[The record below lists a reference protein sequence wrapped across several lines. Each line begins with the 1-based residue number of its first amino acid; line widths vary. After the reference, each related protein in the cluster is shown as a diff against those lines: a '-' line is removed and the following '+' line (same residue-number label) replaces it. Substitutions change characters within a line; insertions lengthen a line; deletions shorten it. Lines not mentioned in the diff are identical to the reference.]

1 MGKTV
6 YILSDIAPG
15 DSVLIEGF
23 MDEEL
28 SLKLMEMG
36 FVPGTLVKID
46 REAPLGCP
54 VCVTIG
60 GDYQVSLRKSEAA
73 TVLVKN
79 IKEQAA

>member
-1 MGKTV
+1 M
-6 YILSDIAPG
+6 LSEFSPG
-15 DSVLIEGF
+15 ESVLIDGF
-23 MDEEL
+23 TDEEL

-36 FVPGTLVKID
+36 FVPGTVVKID

-73 TVLVKN
+73 TVLVKS
-79 IKEQAA
+79 IIV

>member
-1 MGKTV
+1 MEETTN
-6 YILSDIAPG
+6 ILSEFSPG
-15 DSVLIEGF
+15 ESVLIDGF
-23 MDEEL
+23 TDEEL

-36 FVPGTLVKID
+36 FVPGTVVKID

-73 TVLVKN
+73 TVLVKS
-79 IKEQAA
+79 IIV